1 MDEEAQK
8 TERYQQL
15 EEEIKEEMDVAP
27 EVTPQF
33 PTLEQEK
40 SSSIVTPAG
49 ARSMGKVV
57 SMPVY
62 SPIPLK
68 VEDDATL
75 RIEGARDD
83 AGTLGTLVIDGATG
97 GSESL

>member
-1 MDEEAQK
+1 
-8 TERYQQL
+8 
-15 EEEIKEEMDVAP
+15 
-27 EVTPQF
+27 
-33 PTLEQEK
+33 
-40 SSSIVTPAG
+40 
-49 ARSMGKVV
+49 MGKVV